1 METLA
6 REISTQQTPSVQ
18 YFIFDQHHIIDSY
31 CAGLS
36 NVERQVEVN
45 ADTTYHAFS
54 LTKTFTALA
63 VLQLAEQNKLDID
76 HPVVQYLP
84 GFYFGSDIT
93 IRHLLSHTAGI
104 TNPIPISWIHLL
116 EEHEDFDRDEYFEP
130 IMAKNRR
137 VKSKPNDRFMYTNL
151 GYIALGQFIE
161 KVSVQK
167 YETYVAEQIIAKLGL
182 TEEDLGFTI
191 AAPKQHA
198 TGYHKKNSFF
208 YLILGLFMD
217 KAKFFNKTEG
227 AWKSLKP
234 FYLNGAPYGGL
245 IGKPMAFVR
254 YIQALMQEE
263 GPLLSESFKNL
274 LFQENHTNKQQKT
287 GMCLSWFTSQLQG
300 HRFFTHAGGGPGY
313 YCEMRLYP
321 DLKLG
326 SVLFFNRT
334 GMSDERFL
342 SKLDGK
348 YLEQGNVRR

>member
-6 REISTQQTPSVQ
+6 QEISTQQSPSVQ
-18 YFIFDQHHIIDSY
+18 YFIFDQHKIIDAYS
-31 CAGLS
+31 AGFA
-36 NVERQVEVN
+36 NVERQIEAN
-45 ADTTYHAFS
+45 TNTTYHAFS

-63 VLQLAEQNKLDID
+63 ILQLAEQNKLDIED
-76 HPVVQYLP
+76 PVVNHLP

-93 IRHLLSHTAGI
+93 IRHLLNHTAGI
-104 TNPIPISWIHLL
+104 ANPIPISWIHLL
-116 EEHEDFDRDEYFEP
+116 EEHANFNRDEYFEP

-137 VKSKPNDRFMYTNL
+137 VKSKPNERFMYSNL
-151 GYIALGQFIE
+151 GYIVLGQLIE
-161 KVSVQK
+161 KVSGQA
-167 YETYVAEQIIAKLGL
+167 YEEYVEEHIIAKLGL
-182 TEEDLGFTI
+182 TKEGLGFTI
-191 AAPKQHA
+191 AAPEHHA

-217 KAKFFNKTEG
+217 KSKFFDKTEG
-227 AWKSLKP
+227 PWKSLKP

-254 YIQALMQEE
+254 YIQALLQEDS
-263 GPLLSESFKNL
+263 PLLSESYKAL
-274 LFQENHTNKQQKT
+274 LFRENYTNKQQKT

-300 HRFFTHAGGGPGY
+300 HQFYTHAGGGPGY

-321 DLKLG
+321 NLKLG

-348 YLEQGNVRR
+348 YFGK

>member
-6 REISTQQTPSVQ
+6 REISTLQTPSAQ
-18 YFIFDQHHIIDSY
+18 YFIFNQHKIIDSY
-31 CAGLS
+31 SAGLA
-36 NVERQVEVN
+36 QVEQQITVN
-45 ADTTYHAFS
+45 ANTTYHAFS

-84 GFYFGSDIT
+84 GFHFGPDIT
-93 IRHLLSHTAGI
+93 IRQLLSHTAGVA
-104 TNPIPISWIHLL
+104 NPIPISWIHLL
-116 EEHEDFDRDEYFEP
+116 EEHTNFDRNGYFEP

-137 VKSKPNDRFMYTNL
+137 VKSKPNERFMYSNL
-151 GYIALGQFIE
+151 GYIVLGQLIE
-161 KVSVQK
+161 KVSGQA
-167 YETYVAEQIIAKLGL
+167 YEVYVAEHIIAKLGL
-182 TEEDLGFTI
+182 NNEDLGFTI
-191 AAPKQHA
+191 TAPERHA

-217 KAKFFNKTEG
+217 KTKFFDKTEG

-254 YIQALMQEE
+254 YIQALLQEDS
-263 GPLLSESFKNL
+263 PLLSKPYKAL
-274 LFQENHTNKQQKT
+274 LFRENHTNNQQKT
-287 GMCLSWFTSQLQG
+287 GMALSWFTSQLQG

-348 YLEQGNVRR
+348 YFERGM